1 MDRLIQR
8 NRNMFIKLFGT
19 LLVLV
24 GAGLACGFPGIG
36 PDPTPLPAPA
46 DLATTPPPTGSR
58 LGGLEGIF
66 VSLVTIDHSAQQ
78 RCNKLYRFFEDGLVL
93 YANYDCF
100 DKATGFKRWA
110 ELDRLLDRDNH
121 NLLRGDYY
129 TLDQRLFVRIV
140 EHDFIHE
147 VTYLRSL
154 QGEYCN
160 RKLVLQE
167 PAVTGY
173 SGLPSELTSP
183 VLEYIQP
190 EDTPT
195 QEFQPEADCHVAG
208 FRVTWRSYIT
218 LAGGHGRV
226 QIQTDPGQPCTL
238 RYTTPEGIEVNAPG
252 AGTITAD
259 DQGICEWSWEVGEVR
274 GEGTVT
280 ITIDE
285 ITQDFLIHIN

>member
-1 MDRLIQR
+1 MDPLIRR
-8 NRNMFIKLFGT
+8 NSNMFIKLFSA

-24 GAGLACGFPGIG
+24 GAGLACGLPGIS

-46 DLATTPPPTGSR
+46 DLAIAPPPADSR

-66 VSLVTIDHSAQQ
+66 VSVVSADHSEQQ

-93 YANYDCF
+93 YADYNCF
-100 DKATGFKRWA
+100 EKATGFQRWA
-110 ELDRLLDRDNH
+110 ELDRLLDRDNPDRQ
-121 NLLRGDYY
+121 RGDYY
-129 TLDQRLFVRIV
+129 TQDQRLFVRIV

-147 VTYLRSL
+147 VTYLRSF

-160 RKLVLQE
+160 RKMVLQE

-173 SGLPSELTSP
+173 AGLPSELTSP
-183 VLEYIQP
+183 VLEYIWP

-195 QEFQPEADCHVAG
+195 REIQAEAGCHVAS

-218 LAGGHGRV
+218 LAGGRGRF
-226 QIQTDPGQPCTL
+226 QIQTDPGQLCTL
-238 RYTTPEGIEVNAPG
+238 RYTTPEGIEIKASG

-259 DQGICEWSWEVGEVR
+259 DQGLCEWIWEVGEAR
-274 GEGTVT
+274 GEGSIT